1 MVQGINWN
9 SYSANQI
16 LEMKQKGVQVPDDV
30 LKKAES
36 SISEKDT
43 KEITSESNDEKNVE
57 YDVTDDTQ
65 NIDSSEYKSKIQD
78 VADFKKQLEEEGAS
92 LKSMVK
98 QFTTKA
104 NENTTMLTASLE
116 ELSMFTDFIAEKQDI
131 ATETQAQAEKEQAE
145 VQATAEKITQ
155 ETEKKQDEI
164 ETINDKV
171 DSGEATE
178 EDKTKAKNLQ
188 GEIQTIADNG
198 NATITA
204 KEAVVADLNTETAA
218 TMSDLE
224 ALTKLVK
231 EDSTDAKKG
240 VDFAKETHDLSN
252 KLYKKGSKAGK
263 IAAALGGL
271 AGGIAG
277 YVGGKSAG
285 TAIAN
290 KGIENY
296 IKKTGS
302 ASTTTGKPS
311 NAAKETHAATK
322 VMAGQISGALTG
334 ASLGATLGSL
344 FGSKNRKIGQAGMDA
359 ANKLNQVATNQINT
373 AQVIANN
380 NDIAINAT
388 TDADSAVTDLS
399 GIIKDAENT
408 DIKTEAETTNK
419 NLNVTNED
427 NKTTETPVAKGETEV
442 EDENKKKKE
451 A

>member
-155 ETEKKQDEI
+155 EIEKKQDEI

-204 KEAVVADLNTETAA
+204 KEAVVADLNTETAT

-224 ALTKLVK
+224 ALTKLVN
-231 EDSTDAKKG
+231 EDTTDAKKG

-263 IAAALGGL
+263 IGT
-271 AGGIAG
+271 IAG
-277 YVGGKSAG
+277 SVVGGAVGGFSMSKVKIVHNDVGLTNTTAKSNIG
-285 TAIAN
+285 LNI
-290 KGIENY
+290 G
-296 IKKTGS
+296 G
-302 ASTTTGKPS
+302 G
-311 NAAKETHAATK
+311 
-322 VMAGQISGALTG
+322 ISGASIMG
-334 ASLGATLGSL
+334 SLGSL

-408 DIKTEAETTNK
+408 DIKTEPEPTDKT
-419 NLNVTNED
+419 LDVTNEG

>member
-155 ETEKKQDEI
+155 EIEKKQDEI

-204 KEAVVADLNTETAA
+204 KEAVVADLNTETAT

-263 IAAALGGL
+263 IGT
-271 AGGIAG
+271 IAG
-277 YVGGKSAG
+277 SVVGGAVGGFSMSKVKIVHNDVGLTNTTAKSSIG
-285 TAIAN
+285 LNI
-290 KGIENY
+290 G
-296 IKKTGS
+296 G
-302 ASTTTGKPS
+302 G
-311 NAAKETHAATK
+311 
-322 VMAGQISGALTG
+322 ISGASIMG
-334 ASLGATLGSL
+334 SLGSL

-408 DIKTEAETTNK
+408 DIKTEPEPTDKT
-419 NLNVTNED
+419 LDVTNED

>member
-155 ETEKKQDEI
+155 EIEKKQDEI

-204 KEAVVADLNTETAA
+204 KEAVVADLNTETAT

-224 ALTKLVK
+224 ALTKLVN
-231 EDSTDAKKG
+231 EDTTDAKKG

-263 IAAALGGL
+263 IGT
-271 AGGIAG
+271 IAG
-277 YVGGKSAG
+277 SVVGGAVGGFSMSKVKIVHNDVGLTNTTAKSNIG
-285 TAIAN
+285 LNI
-290 KGIENY
+290 G
-296 IKKTGS
+296 G
-302 ASTTTGKPS
+302 G
-311 NAAKETHAATK
+311 
-322 VMAGQISGALTG
+322 ISGASIMG
-334 ASLGATLGSL
+334 SLGSI
-344 FGSKNRKIGQAGMDA
+344 FGSKNRKIGQAGLDA

-408 DIKTEAETTNK
+408 DIKTEPEPTDKT
-419 NLNVTNED
+419 LDVTNED
-427 NKTTETPVAKGETEV
+427 NKTTEPPVAKGETEV
-442 EDENKKKKE
+442 
-451 A
+451 

>member
-16 LEMKQKGVQVPDDV
+16 LEMKQKGIQVPDDV
-30 LKKAES
+30 FKKAES

-131 ATETQAQAEKEQAE
+131 ATETQTQAEKEQAE

-155 ETEKKQDEI
+155 EIEKKQDEI

-204 KEAVVADLNTETAA
+204 KEAVVADLNTETAT

-231 EDSTDAKKG
+231 EDSTDAQKG
-240 VDFAKETHDLSN
+240 IDFAKETHDLSN

-263 IAAALGGL
+263 IGT
-271 AGGIAG
+271 IAG
-277 YVGGKSAG
+277 SVVGGAVGGFSMSKVKIVHNDVGLTNTTAKSNIG
-285 TAIAN
+285 LNI
-290 KGIENY
+290 G
-296 IKKTGS
+296 G
-302 ASTTTGKPS
+302 G
-311 NAAKETHAATK
+311 
-322 VMAGQISGALTG
+322 ISGASIMG
-334 ASLGATLGSL
+334 SLGSL

-408 DIKTEAETTNK
+408 DIKTEPEPTDKT
-419 NLNVTNED
+419 LDVTNED

-442 EDENKKKKE
+442 EDKNKKKKE

>member
-36 SISEKDT
+36 SISEKET

-155 ETEKKQDEI
+155 EIEKKQDEI

-204 KEAVVADLNTETAA
+204 KEAVVADLNTETTT

-224 ALTKLVK
+224 ALTKLVN
-231 EDSTDAKKG
+231 EDTTDAKKG

-263 IAAALGGL
+263 IGT
-271 AGGIAG
+271 IAG
-277 YVGGKSAG
+277 SVVGGAVGGFSMSKVKIVHNDVGLTNTTAKSNIG
-285 TAIAN
+285 LNI
-290 KGIENY
+290 G
-296 IKKTGS
+296 G
-302 ASTTTGKPS
+302 G
-311 NAAKETHAATK
+311 
-322 VMAGQISGALTG
+322 ISGASIMG
-334 ASLGATLGSL
+334 SLGSL

-408 DIKTEAETTNK
+408 DIKTEPEPTDKT
-419 NLNVTNED
+419 LDVTNED

-442 EDENKKKKE
+442 EKRSIIDFE
-451 A
+451 

>member
-155 ETEKKQDEI
+155 EIEKKQDEI

-204 KEAVVADLNTETAA
+204 KEAVVADLNTETAT

-231 EDSTDAKKG
+231 EDSTDAQKG
-240 VDFAKETHDLSN
+240 IDFAKETHDLSN

-263 IAAALGGL
+263 IGT
-271 AGGIAG
+271 IAG
-277 YVGGKSAG
+277 SVVGGAVGGFSMSKVKIVHNDVGLTNTTAKSNIG
-285 TAIAN
+285 LNI
-290 KGIENY
+290 G
-296 IKKTGS
+296 G
-302 ASTTTGKPS
+302 G
-311 NAAKETHAATK
+311 
-322 VMAGQISGALTG
+322 ISGASIMG
-334 ASLGATLGSL
+334 SLGSL

-408 DIKTEAETTNK
+408 DIKTEPEPTDKT
-419 NLNVTNED
+419 LDVTNED

-442 EDENKKKKE
+442 EDENKKKHN
-451 A
+451 

>member
-155 ETEKKQDEI
+155 EIEKKQDEI

-204 KEAVVADLNTETAA
+204 KEAVVADLNTETAT

-231 EDSTDAKKG
+231 EDSTDAQKG
-240 VDFAKETHDLSN
+240 IDFAKETHDLSN

-263 IAAALGGL
+263 IGT
-271 AGGIAG
+271 IAG
-277 YVGGKSAG
+277 SVVGGAVGGFSMSKVKIVHNDVGLTNTTAKSNIG
-285 TAIAN
+285 LNI
-290 KGIENY
+290 G
-296 IKKTGS
+296 G
-302 ASTTTGKPS
+302 G
-311 NAAKETHAATK
+311 
-322 VMAGQISGALTG
+322 ISGASIMG
-334 ASLGATLGSL
+334 SLGSL

-408 DIKTEAETTNK
+408 DIKTEPEPTDKT
-419 NLNVTNED
+419 LDVTNED

-442 EDENKKKKE
+442 EDKNKKKKE

>member
-65 NIDSSEYKSKIQD
+65 NIDSSEYKSKIRD

-155 ETEKKQDEI
+155 EIEKKQDEI

-204 KEAVVADLNTETAA
+204 KEAVVADLNTETTT

-224 ALTKLVK
+224 ALTKLVN
-231 EDSTDAKKG
+231 EDTTDAKKG

-263 IAAALGGL
+263 IGT
-271 AGGIAG
+271 IAG
-277 YVGGKSAG
+277 SVVGGAVGGFSMSKVKIVHNDVGLTNTTAKSNIG
-285 TAIAN
+285 LNI
-290 KGIENY
+290 G
-296 IKKTGS
+296 G
-302 ASTTTGKPS
+302 G
-311 NAAKETHAATK
+311 
-322 VMAGQISGALTG
+322 ISGASIMG
-334 ASLGATLGSL
+334 SLGSL

-408 DIKTEAETTNK
+408 DIKTEPEPTDKT
-419 NLNVTNED
+419 LDVTNED

>member
-30 LKKAES
+30 FKKAES

-155 ETEKKQDEI
+155 EIEKKQDEI

-204 KEAVVADLNTETAA
+204 KEAVVADLNTETAT

-231 EDSTDAKKG
+231 EDSTDAQKG
-240 VDFAKETHDLSN
+240 IDFAKETHDLSN

-263 IAAALGGL
+263 IGT
-271 AGGIAG
+271 IAG
-277 YVGGKSAG
+277 SVVGGAVGGFSMSKVKIVHNDIGLTNTTAKSNIG
-285 TAIAN
+285 LNI
-290 KGIENY
+290 G
-296 IKKTGS
+296 G
-302 ASTTTGKPS
+302 G
-311 NAAKETHAATK
+311 
-322 VMAGQISGALTG
+322 ISGASIMG
-334 ASLGATLGSL
+334 SLGSL

-373 AQVIANN
+373 AQIIANN

-408 DIKTEAETTNK
+408 DIKTEPEPTDKT
-419 NLNVTNED
+419 LDVTNED

>member
-155 ETEKKQDEI
+155 EIEKKQDEI

-204 KEAVVADLNTETAA
+204 KEAVVADLNTETAT

-231 EDSTDAKKG
+231 EDSTDAQKG
-240 VDFAKETHDLSN
+240 IDFAKETHDLSN

-263 IAAALGGL
+263 IGT
-271 AGGIAG
+271 IAG
-277 YVGGKSAG
+277 SVVGGAVGGFSMSKVKIVHNDVGLTNTTAKSNIG
-285 TAIAN
+285 LNI
-290 KGIENY
+290 G
-296 IKKTGS
+296 G
-302 ASTTTGKPS
+302 G
-311 NAAKETHAATK
+311 
-322 VMAGQISGALTG
+322 ISGASIMG
-334 ASLGATLGSL
+334 SLGSL

-408 DIKTEAETTNK
+408 DIKTESEPTDKT
-419 NLNVTNED
+419 LDVTNED

>member
-116 ELSMFTDFIAEKQDI
+116 ELSMFTDFIAEKQAL

-145 VQATAEKITQ
+145 VQATAEKIAQ
-155 ETEKKQDEI
+155 KIEKKQDEI

-204 KEAVVADLNTETAA
+204 KEAVVADLNTETAT

-231 EDSTDAKKG
+231 EDSTDAQKG
-240 VDFAKETHDLSN
+240 IDFAKETHDLSN

-263 IAAALGGL
+263 IGTIAGSVVGGAVGGFSMSKVKIVHNDVGL
-271 AGGIAG
+271 ANTTAKSNIGLNIGGG
-277 YVGGKSAG
+277 
-285 TAIAN
+285 
-290 KGIENY
+290 
-296 IKKTGS
+296 
-302 ASTTTGKPS
+302 
-311 NAAKETHAATK
+311 
-322 VMAGQISGALTG
+322 ISGASIMG
-334 ASLGATLGSL
+334 SLGSL

>member
-78 VADFKKQLEEEGAS
+78 VADFKKQLEEEGVS

-155 ETEKKQDEI
+155 EIEKKQDEI

-204 KEAVVADLNTETAA
+204 KEAVVADLNTETAT

-231 EDSTDAKKG
+231 EDSTDAQKG
-240 VDFAKETHDLSN
+240 IDFAKETHDLSN

-263 IAAALGGL
+263 IGT
-271 AGGIAG
+271 IAG
-277 YVGGKSAG
+277 SVVGGAVGGFSMSKVKIVHNDVGLTNTTAKSNIG
-285 TAIAN
+285 LNI
-290 KGIENY
+290 G
-296 IKKTGS
+296 G
-302 ASTTTGKPS
+302 G
-311 NAAKETHAATK
+311 
-322 VMAGQISGALTG
+322 ISGASIMG
-334 ASLGATLGSL
+334 SLGSL

-373 AQVIANN
+373 AQVVANN

-408 DIKTEAETTNK
+408 DIKTESEPTDKT
-419 NLNVTNED
+419 LDVTNED
-427 NKTTETPVAKGETEV
+427 NKTTETPVAKGETDV
-442 EDENKKKKE
+442 EDENKKKQE

>member
-155 ETEKKQDEI
+155 EIEKKQDEI

-204 KEAVVADLNTETAA
+204 KEAVVADLNTETAT

-224 ALTKLVK
+224 ALTKLVN
-231 EDSTDAKKG
+231 EDTTDAKKG

-263 IAAALGGL
+263 IGT
-271 AGGIAG
+271 IAG
-277 YVGGKSAG
+277 SVVGGAVGGFSMSKVKIVHNDVGLTNTTAKSNIG
-285 TAIAN
+285 LNI
-290 KGIENY
+290 G
-296 IKKTGS
+296 G
-302 ASTTTGKPS
+302 G
-311 NAAKETHAATK
+311 
-322 VMAGQISGALTG
+322 ISGASIMG
-334 ASLGATLGSL
+334 SLGSL
-344 FGSKNRKIGQAGMDA
+344 FGSKNRKIGQAGLDA

-408 DIKTEAETTNK
+408 DIKTEPEPTDKT
-419 NLNVTNED
+419 LDVTNED

>member
-1 MVQGINWN
+1 MVQEINWN

-131 ATETQAQAEKEQAE
+131 ATETQTQAEKEQAE

-155 ETEKKQDEI
+155 EIEKKQDEI

-204 KEAVVADLNTETAA
+204 KEAVVADLNTETAT

-224 ALTKLVK
+224 ALTKLVN
-231 EDSTDAKKG
+231 EDTTDAKKG

-263 IAAALGGL
+263 IGT
-271 AGGIAG
+271 IAG
-277 YVGGKSAG
+277 SVVGGAVGGFSMSKVKIVHNDVGLTNTTAKSNIG
-285 TAIAN
+285 LNI
-290 KGIENY
+290 G
-296 IKKTGS
+296 G
-302 ASTTTGKPS
+302 G
-311 NAAKETHAATK
+311 
-322 VMAGQISGALTG
+322 ISGASIMG
-334 ASLGATLGSL
+334 SLGSL
-344 FGSKNRKIGQAGMDA
+344 FGSKNRKIGQAGLDA

-408 DIKTEAETTNK
+408 DIKTEPEPTDKT
-419 NLNVTNED
+419 LDVTNED

>member
-116 ELSMFTDFIAEKQDI
+116 ELSMFTDFIAEKQDL

-145 VQATAEKITQ
+145 VQATAEKIAQ
-155 ETEKKQDEI
+155 KIEKKQDEI

-204 KEAVVADLNTETAA
+204 KEAVVADLNTETAT

-231 EDSTDAKKG
+231 EDSTDAQKG
-240 VDFAKETHDLSN
+240 IDFAKETHDLSN

-263 IAAALGGL
+263 IGT
-271 AGGIAG
+271 IAG
-277 YVGGKSAG
+277 SVVGGAVGGFSMSKVKIVHNDVGLTHTTAKSNIG
-285 TAIAN
+285 LNI
-290 KGIENY
+290 G
-296 IKKTGS
+296 G
-302 ASTTTGKPS
+302 G
-311 NAAKETHAATK
+311 
-322 VMAGQISGALTG
+322 ISGASIMG
-334 ASLGATLGSL
+334 SLGSL

-373 AQVIANN
+373 AQIIANN
-380 NDIAINAT
+380 NDIAINTT

-408 DIKTEAETTNK
+408 DIKTEPEPTDKT
-419 NLNVTNED
+419 LDVTNED

>member
-131 ATETQAQAEKEQAE
+131 ATETQTQAEKEQAE

-155 ETEKKQDEI
+155 EIEKKQDEI

-204 KEAVVADLNTETAA
+204 KEAVVADLNTETAT

-231 EDSTDAKKG
+231 EDSTDAQKG
-240 VDFAKETHDLSN
+240 IDFAKETHDLSN

-263 IAAALGGL
+263 IGT
-271 AGGIAG
+271 IAG
-277 YVGGKSAG
+277 SVVGGAVGGFSMSKVKIVHNDVGLTNTTAKSNIG
-285 TAIAN
+285 LNI
-290 KGIENY
+290 G
-296 IKKTGS
+296 G
-302 ASTTTGKPS
+302 G
-311 NAAKETHAATK
+311 
-322 VMAGQISGALTG
+322 ISGASIMG
-334 ASLGATLGSL
+334 SLGSL

-408 DIKTEAETTNK
+408 DIKTESEPTDKT
-419 NLNVTNED
+419 LDVTNED

>member
-131 ATETQAQAEKEQAE
+131 ATETQTQAEKEQAE

-155 ETEKKQDEI
+155 EIEKKQDEI

-188 GEIQTIADNG
+188 GEIQTLADNG

-204 KEAVVADLNTETAA
+204 KEAVVADLNTETAT

-231 EDSTDAKKG
+231 EDSTDAQKG
-240 VDFAKETHDLSN
+240 IDFAKETHDLSN

-263 IAAALGGL
+263 IGT
-271 AGGIAG
+271 IAG
-277 YVGGKSAG
+277 SVVGGAVGGFSMSKVKIVHNDVGLTNTTAKSNIG
-285 TAIAN
+285 LNI
-290 KGIENY
+290 G
-296 IKKTGS
+296 G
-302 ASTTTGKPS
+302 G
-311 NAAKETHAATK
+311 
-322 VMAGQISGALTG
+322 ISGASIMG
-334 ASLGATLGSL
+334 SLGSL

>member
-155 ETEKKQDEI
+155 EIEKKQDEI

-204 KEAVVADLNTETAA
+204 KEAVVADLNTETTT

-224 ALTKLVK
+224 ALTKLVN
-231 EDSTDAKKG
+231 EDTTDAKKG

-263 IAAALGGL
+263 IGT
-271 AGGIAG
+271 IAG
-277 YVGGKSAG
+277 SVVGGAVGGFSMPKVKIVHNDVGLTNTTAKSNIG
-285 TAIAN
+285 LNI
-290 KGIENY
+290 G
-296 IKKTGS
+296 G
-302 ASTTTGKPS
+302 G
-311 NAAKETHAATK
+311 
-322 VMAGQISGALTG
+322 ISGASIMG
-334 ASLGATLGSL
+334 SLGSL

>member
-30 LKKAES
+30 FKKAES

-155 ETEKKQDEI
+155 EIEKKQDEI

-204 KEAVVADLNTETAA
+204 KEAVVADLNTETTT

-224 ALTKLVK
+224 ALTKLVN
-231 EDSTDAKKG
+231 EDTTDAQKG
-240 VDFAKETHDLSN
+240 IDFAKETHDLSN

-263 IAAALGGL
+263 IGT
-271 AGGIAG
+271 IAG
-277 YVGGKSAG
+277 SVVGGAVGGFSMSKVKIVHNDVGVTNTTAKSNIG
-285 TAIAN
+285 LNI
-290 KGIENY
+290 G
-296 IKKTGS
+296 G
-302 ASTTTGKPS
+302 G
-311 NAAKETHAATK
+311 
-322 VMAGQISGALTG
+322 ISGASIMG
-334 ASLGATLGSL
+334 SLGSL

-408 DIKTEAETTNK
+408 DIKTEPEPTDKT
-419 NLNVTNED
+419 LDVTNED

>member
-116 ELSMFTDFIAEKQDI
+116 ELSMFTDFIAEKQDL

-145 VQATAEKITQ
+145 VQATAEKIAQ
-155 ETEKKQDEI
+155 KIEKKQDEI

-204 KEAVVADLNTETAA
+204 KEAVVADLNTETAT

-231 EDSTDAKKG
+231 EDSTDAQKG
-240 VDFAKETHDLSN
+240 IDFAKETHDLSN

-263 IAAALGGL
+263 IGT
-271 AGGIAG
+271 IAG
-277 YVGGKSAG
+277 SVVGGAVGGFSMSKVKIVHNDVGLTNTTAKSNIG
-285 TAIAN
+285 LNI
-290 KGIENY
+290 G
-296 IKKTGS
+296 G
-302 ASTTTGKPS
+302 G
-311 NAAKETHAATK
+311 
-322 VMAGQISGALTG
+322 ISGASIMG
-334 ASLGATLGSL
+334 SLGSL

-373 AQVIANN
+373 AQIIANN
-380 NDIAINAT
+380 NDIAINTT

-408 DIKTEAETTNK
+408 DIKTEPEPTDKT
-419 NLNVTNED
+419 LDVTNED

>member
-36 SISEKDT
+36 SISEKET

-57 YDVTDDTQ
+57 YDVTDDAQ
-65 NIDSSEYKSKIQD
+65 NIDSSEYKSQIQD
-78 VADFKKQLEEEGAS
+78 VADFKKQLEDEGAS

-131 ATETQAQAEKEQAE
+131 ATETQTQAEKEQAE

-155 ETEKKQDEI
+155 EIEKKQDEI

-204 KEAVVADLNTETAA
+204 KEAVVADLNTETAT

-231 EDSTDAKKG
+231 EDSTDAQKG
-240 VDFAKETHDLSN
+240 IDFAKETHDLSN

-263 IAAALGGL
+263 IGT
-271 AGGIAG
+271 IAG
-277 YVGGKSAG
+277 SVVGGAVGGFSMSKVKIVHNDVGLTNTTAKSNIG
-285 TAIAN
+285 LNI
-290 KGIENY
+290 G
-296 IKKTGS
+296 G
-302 ASTTTGKPS
+302 G
-311 NAAKETHAATK
+311 
-322 VMAGQISGALTG
+322 ISGASIMG
-334 ASLGATLGSL
+334 SLGSL

-408 DIKTEAETTNK
+408 DIKTEPEPTDKT
-419 NLNVTNED
+419 LDVTNED

-451 A
+451 V

>member
-155 ETEKKQDEI
+155 EIEKKQDEI

-231 EDSTDAKKG
+231 EDSTDAQKG
-240 VDFAKETHDLSN
+240 IDFAKETHDLSN

-263 IAAALGGL
+263 IGT
-271 AGGIAG
+271 IAG
-277 YVGGKSAG
+277 SVVDGAVGGFSMSKVKIVHNDVGLTNTTAKSNIG
-285 TAIAN
+285 LNI
-290 KGIENY
+290 G
-296 IKKTGS
+296 G
-302 ASTTTGKPS
+302 G
-311 NAAKETHAATK
+311 
-322 VMAGQISGALTG
+322 ISGASIMG
-334 ASLGATLGSL
+334 SLGSL
-344 FGSKNRKIGQAGMDA
+344 FGSKNRKIGQAGLDA

-408 DIKTEAETTNK
+408 DIKTEPEPTDKT
-419 NLNVTNED
+419 LDVTNED

>member
-36 SISEKDT
+36 SISEKET

-155 ETEKKQDEI
+155 EIEKKQDEI

-204 KEAVVADLNTETAA
+204 KEAVVADLNTETTT

-224 ALTKLVK
+224 ALTKLVN
-231 EDSTDAKKG
+231 EDTTDAKKG

-263 IAAALGGL
+263 IGT
-271 AGGIAG
+271 IAG
-277 YVGGKSAG
+277 SVVGGAVGGFSMSKVKIVHNDVGLTNTTAKSNIG
-285 TAIAN
+285 LNI
-290 KGIENY
+290 G
-296 IKKTGS
+296 G
-302 ASTTTGKPS
+302 G
-311 NAAKETHAATK
+311 
-322 VMAGQISGALTG
+322 ISGASIMG
-334 ASLGATLGSL
+334 SLGSL

-408 DIKTEAETTNK
+408 DIKTEPEPTDKT
-419 NLNVTNED
+419 LDVTNED

>member
-16 LEMKQKGVQVPDDV
+16 LEMKQKGIQVPDDV
-30 LKKAES
+30 FKKAES

-155 ETEKKQDEI
+155 EIEKKQDEI

-204 KEAVVADLNTETAA
+204 KEAVVADLNTETAT

-224 ALTKLVK
+224 ALTKLVN
-231 EDSTDAKKG
+231 EDTTDAKKG

-263 IAAALGGL
+263 IGT
-271 AGGIAG
+271 IAG
-277 YVGGKSAG
+277 SVVGGAVGGFSMSKVKIVHNDVGLTNTTAKSNIG
-285 TAIAN
+285 LNI
-290 KGIENY
+290 G
-296 IKKTGS
+296 G
-302 ASTTTGKPS
+302 G
-311 NAAKETHAATK
+311 
-322 VMAGQISGALTG
+322 ISGASIMG
-334 ASLGATLGSL
+334 SLGSL

-408 DIKTEAETTNK
+408 DIKTEPEPTDKT
-419 NLNVTNED
+419 LDVTNED

>member
-30 LKKAES
+30 FKKAES

-43 KEITSESNDEKNVE
+43 KEITAESNDEKNVE

-78 VADFKKQLEEEGAS
+78 VADFKKQLEDEGAS

-155 ETEKKQDEI
+155 EIEKKQDEI

-204 KEAVVADLNTETAA
+204 KEAVVADLNTETAT

-231 EDSTDAKKG
+231 EDSTDAQKG
-240 VDFAKETHDLSN
+240 IDFAKETHDLSN

-263 IAAALGGL
+263 IGT
-271 AGGIAG
+271 IAG
-277 YVGGKSAG
+277 SVVGGAVGGFSMSKVKIVHNDVGLTNTTAKSNIG
-285 TAIAN
+285 LNI
-290 KGIENY
+290 G
-296 IKKTGS
+296 G
-302 ASTTTGKPS
+302 G
-311 NAAKETHAATK
+311 
-322 VMAGQISGALTG
+322 ISGASIMG
-334 ASLGATLGSL
+334 SLGSL

-408 DIKTEAETTNK
+408 DIKTEPEPTDKT
-419 NLNVTNED
+419 LDVTNED

>member
-155 ETEKKQDEI
+155 EIEKKQDEI

-204 KEAVVADLNTETAA
+204 KEAVVADLNTETTT

-224 ALTKLVK
+224 ALTKLVN
-231 EDSTDAKKG
+231 EDTTDAKKG

-263 IAAALGGL
+263 IGT
-271 AGGIAG
+271 IAG
-277 YVGGKSAG
+277 SVVGGAVGGFSMSKVKIVHNDVGLTNTTAKSNIG
-285 TAIAN
+285 LNI
-290 KGIENY
+290 G
-296 IKKTGS
+296 G
-302 ASTTTGKPS
+302 G
-311 NAAKETHAATK
+311 
-322 VMAGQISGALTG
+322 ISGASIMG
-334 ASLGATLGSL
+334 SLGSL
-344 FGSKNRKIGQAGMDA
+344 FGSKNRKIGQAGLDA

-408 DIKTEAETTNK
+408 DIKTEPEPTDKT
-419 NLNVTNED
+419 LDVTNED

>member
-9 SYSANQI
+9 SYSANQV

-155 ETEKKQDEI
+155 EIKKKQDEI

-204 KEAVVADLNTETAA
+204 KEAVVADLNTETAT

-224 ALTKLVK
+224 ALTKLVN
-231 EDSTDAKKG
+231 EDTTDAKKG
-240 VDFAKETHDLSN
+240 VGFAKETHDLSN

-263 IAAALGGL
+263 IGT
-271 AGGIAG
+271 IAG
-277 YVGGKSAG
+277 SVVGGAVGGFSMSKVKIVHNDVGLTNTTAKSNIG
-285 TAIAN
+285 LNI
-290 KGIENY
+290 G
-296 IKKTGS
+296 G
-302 ASTTTGKPS
+302 G
-311 NAAKETHAATK
+311 
-322 VMAGQISGALTG
+322 ISGASIMG
-334 ASLGATLGSL
+334 SLGSL

-380 NDIAINAT
+380 NDIAINTT

-408 DIKTEAETTNK
+408 DIKTEPEPTDKT
-419 NLNVTNED
+419 LDVTNED

>member
-30 LKKAES
+30 FKKAES

-43 KEITSESNDEKNVE
+43 KEITAESNDEKNVE

-78 VADFKKQLEEEGAS
+78 VADFKKQLEDEGAS

-155 ETEKKQDEI
+155 EIEKKQDEI

-198 NATITA
+198 NSTITA
-204 KEAVVADLNTETAA
+204 KEAVVADLNTETAT

-224 ALTKLVK
+224 ALTKLAN
-231 EDSTDAKKG
+231 EDTTDAKKG
-240 VDFAKETHDLSN
+240 VDFAKETYDISN
-252 KLYKKGSKAGK
+252 KLYKKGAKTGK
-263 IAAALGGL
+263 IGAIAGSVVGGAIGGYSMSRVKIAHNDAGL
-271 AGGIAG
+271 ANTTSKSSLGLNIGGG
-277 YVGGKSAG
+277 
-285 TAIAN
+285 
-290 KGIENY
+290 
-296 IKKTGS
+296 
-302 ASTTTGKPS
+302 
-311 NAAKETHAATK
+311 
-322 VMAGQISGALTG
+322 ISGATIMG
-334 ASLGATLGSL
+334 SLGSL
-344 FGSKNRKIGQAGMDA
+344 FGSKNRKIGQAGMAA
-359 ANKLNQVATNQINT
+359 ANQLNQVATNQINT

-380 NDIAINAT
+380 NGIAIGAT
-388 TDADSAVTDLS
+388 EDASSAVTDLS
-399 GIIKDAENT
+399 ATIEDAENT
-408 DIKTEAETTNK
+408 EVKTEPESNDK
-419 NLNVTNED
+419 ILDVTNEG
-427 NKTTETPVAKGETEV
+427 NKTTETPVATDETEV

>member
-43 KEITSESNDEKNVE
+43 KEITSESNDEQDVE
-57 YDVTDDTQ
+57 YNVTDDTQ
-65 NIDSSEYKSKIQD
+65 EVDGSEYESKIQD

-104 NENTTMLTASLE
+104 NENTQTLTASLE
-116 ELSMFTDFIAEKQDI
+116 ELSMFTDFIAEKQDV

-145 VQATAEKITQ
+145 VQETAEKVAQ
-155 ETEKKQDEI
+155 EIEKKENEI
-164 ETINDKV
+164 ETLNDKI

-178 EDKTKAKNLQ
+178 EDQAKAEDLQ
-188 GEIQTIADNG
+188 GEIQTIAKDG
-198 NATITA
+198 NATVAA
-204 KEAVVADLNTETAA
+204 KEAIVADLNAETQT

-224 ALTKLVK
+224 ALTKLVN
-231 EDSTDAKKG
+231 EDTVDAKKG
-240 VDFAKETHDLSN
+240 VDFAKETYDLSN
-252 KLYKKGSKAGK
+252 KLYKKGSKIGK
-263 IAAALGGL
+263 IGA
-271 AGGIAG
+271 IAG
-277 YVGGKSAG
+277 SVVGGAIGGVGMSRVKIVHNDVGLTNTTAKSSIG
-285 TAIAN
+285 LSI
-290 KGIENY
+290 G
-296 IKKTGS
+296 G
-302 ASTTTGKPS
+302 G
-311 NAAKETHAATK
+311 
-322 VMAGQISGALTG
+322 ISGASIMG
-334 ASLGATLGSL
+334 SLGSL

-380 NDIAINAT
+380 NGIAIGAT
-388 TDADSAVTDLS
+388 EDASSAVTDLS
-399 GIIKDAENT
+399 ATIEDAENT
-408 DIKTEAETTNK
+408 EVKTEPESNDKT
-419 NLNVTNED
+419 LDVTNEG
-427 NKTTETPVAKGETEV
+427 NKPTETPTTTDETDV
-442 EDENKKKKE
+442 DDPNKKKKE

>member
-155 ETEKKQDEI
+155 EIEKKQDEI

-204 KEAVVADLNTETAA
+204 KEAVVADLNTETAT

-224 ALTKLVK
+224 ALTKLVN
-231 EDSTDAKKG
+231 EDTTDAKKG

-263 IAAALGGL
+263 IGT
-271 AGGIAG
+271 IAG
-277 YVGGKSAG
+277 SVVGGAVGGFSMSKVKIVHNDVGLTNTTAKSNIG
-285 TAIAN
+285 LNI
-290 KGIENY
+290 G
-296 IKKTGS
+296 G
-302 ASTTTGKPS
+302 G
-311 NAAKETHAATK
+311 
-322 VMAGQISGALTG
+322 ISGASIMG
-334 ASLGATLGSL
+334 SLGSI
-344 FGSKNRKIGQAGMDA
+344 FGSKNRKIGQAGLDA

-408 DIKTEAETTNK
+408 DIKTEPEPTDKT
-419 NLNVTNED
+419 LDVTNED

>member
-131 ATETQAQAEKEQAE
+131 ATETQTQAEKEQAE

-155 ETEKKQDEI
+155 EIEKKQDEI

-204 KEAVVADLNTETAA
+204 KEAVVADLNTETAT

-224 ALTKLVK
+224 ALTKLVN
-231 EDSTDAKKG
+231 EDTTDAQKG
-240 VDFAKETHDLSN
+240 IDFAKETHDLSN

-263 IAAALGGL
+263 IGT
-271 AGGIAG
+271 IAG
-277 YVGGKSAG
+277 SVVGGAVGGFSMSKVKIVHNDVGLTNTTAKSNIG
-285 TAIAN
+285 LNI
-290 KGIENY
+290 G
-296 IKKTGS
+296 G
-302 ASTTTGKPS
+302 G
-311 NAAKETHAATK
+311 
-322 VMAGQISGALTG
+322 ISGASIMG
-334 ASLGATLGSL
+334 SLGSL
-344 FGSKNRKIGQAGMDA
+344 FGSKNRKIGQAGLDA

-408 DIKTEAETTNK
+408 DIKTEPEPTDKT
-419 NLNVTNED
+419 LDVTNED

>member
-36 SISEKDT
+36 SISEKET

-131 ATETQAQAEKEQAE
+131 ATETQTQAEKEQAE

-155 ETEKKQDEI
+155 EIEKKQDEI

-204 KEAVVADLNTETAA
+204 KEAVVADLNTETTT

-224 ALTKLVK
+224 ALTKLVN
-231 EDSTDAKKG
+231 EDTTDAKKG

-263 IAAALGGL
+263 IGT
-271 AGGIAG
+271 IAG
-277 YVGGKSAG
+277 SVVGGAVGGFSMSKVKIVHNDVGLTNTTAKSNIG
-285 TAIAN
+285 LNI
-290 KGIENY
+290 G
-296 IKKTGS
+296 G
-302 ASTTTGKPS
+302 G
-311 NAAKETHAATK
+311 
-322 VMAGQISGALTG
+322 ISGASIMG
-334 ASLGATLGSL
+334 SLGSL

>member
-9 SYSANQI
+9 SYSANQV

-155 ETEKKQDEI
+155 EIKKKQDEI

-204 KEAVVADLNTETAA
+204 KEAVVADLNTETAT

-224 ALTKLVK
+224 ALTKLVN
-231 EDSTDAKKG
+231 EDTTDAKKG
-240 VDFAKETHDLSN
+240 VGFAKETHDLSN

-263 IAAALGGL
+263 IGT
-271 AGGIAG
+271 IAG
-277 YVGGKSAG
+277 SVVGGAVGGFSMSKVKIVHNDVGLTNTTAKSNIG
-285 TAIAN
+285 LNI
-290 KGIENY
+290 G
-296 IKKTGS
+296 G
-302 ASTTTGKPS
+302 G
-311 NAAKETHAATK
+311 
-322 VMAGQISGALTG
+322 ISGASIMG
-334 ASLGATLGSL
+334 SLGSL

-380 NDIAINAT
+380 NDIAINTT

-399 GIIKDAENT
+399 GIIKDTENT
-408 DIKTEAETTNK
+408 DIKTEPEPTDKT
-419 NLNVTNED
+419 LDVTNED

>member
-155 ETEKKQDEI
+155 EIEKKQDEI

-204 KEAVVADLNTETAA
+204 KEAVVADLNTETAT

-263 IAAALGGL
+263 IGT
-271 AGGIAG
+271 IAG
-277 YVGGKSAG
+277 SVVGGAVGGFSMSKVKIVHNDVGLTNTTAKSNIG
-285 TAIAN
+285 LNI
-290 KGIENY
+290 G
-296 IKKTGS
+296 G
-302 ASTTTGKPS
+302 G
-311 NAAKETHAATK
+311 
-322 VMAGQISGALTG
+322 ISGASIMG
-334 ASLGATLGSL
+334 SLGSL

-408 DIKTEAETTNK
+408 DIKTEPEPTDKT
-419 NLNVTNED
+419 LDVTNED

>member
-155 ETEKKQDEI
+155 EIEKKQDEI

-231 EDSTDAKKG
+231 EDSTDAQKG
-240 VDFAKETHDLSN
+240 IDFAKETHDLSN

-263 IAAALGGL
+263 IGT
-271 AGGIAG
+271 IAG
-277 YVGGKSAG
+277 SVVGGAVGGFSMSKVKIVHNDVGLTNTTAKSNIG
-285 TAIAN
+285 LNI
-290 KGIENY
+290 G
-296 IKKTGS
+296 G
-302 ASTTTGKPS
+302 G
-311 NAAKETHAATK
+311 
-322 VMAGQISGALTG
+322 ISGASIMG
-334 ASLGATLGSL
+334 SLGSL
-344 FGSKNRKIGQAGMDA
+344 FGSKNRKIGQAGLDA

-380 NDIAINAT
+380 NDITINAT

-408 DIKTEAETTNK
+408 DIKTEPEPTDKT
-419 NLNVTNED
+419 LDVTNED

>member
-30 LKKAES
+30 FKKAES

-155 ETEKKQDEI
+155 EIEKKQDEI

-204 KEAVVADLNTETAA
+204 KEAVVADLNTETAT

-224 ALTKLVK
+224 ALTKLVN
-231 EDSTDAKKG
+231 EDTTDAKKG

-263 IAAALGGL
+263 IGT
-271 AGGIAG
+271 IAG
-277 YVGGKSAG
+277 SVVGGAVGGFSMSKVKIVHNDVGLTNTTAKSNIG
-285 TAIAN
+285 LNI
-290 KGIENY
+290 G
-296 IKKTGS
+296 G
-302 ASTTTGKPS
+302 G
-311 NAAKETHAATK
+311 
-322 VMAGQISGALTG
+322 ISGASIMG
-334 ASLGATLGSL
+334 SLGSL

-408 DIKTEAETTNK
+408 DIKTEPEPTDKT
-419 NLNVTNED
+419 LDVTNED
-427 NKTTETPVAKGETEV
+427 NKTTETPVSKGETEV

>member
-116 ELSMFTDFIAEKQDI
+116 ELSMFTDFIAEKQDL

-145 VQATAEKITQ
+145 VQATAEKIAQ
-155 ETEKKQDEI
+155 KIEKKQDEI

-204 KEAVVADLNTETAA
+204 KEAVVADLNTETAT

-224 ALTKLVK
+224 ALTKLVN
-231 EDSTDAKKG
+231 EDTTDAQKG
-240 VDFAKETHDLSN
+240 IDFAKETHDLSN

-263 IAAALGGL
+263 IGT
-271 AGGIAG
+271 IAG
-277 YVGGKSAG
+277 SVVGGAVGGFSMSKVKIVHNDVGLTNTTAKSNIG
-285 TAIAN
+285 LNI
-290 KGIENY
+290 G
-296 IKKTGS
+296 G
-302 ASTTTGKPS
+302 G
-311 NAAKETHAATK
+311 
-322 VMAGQISGALTG
+322 ISGASIMG
-334 ASLGATLGSL
+334 SLGSL
-344 FGSKNRKIGQAGMDA
+344 FGSKNRKIGQAGLDA

-373 AQVIANN
+373 AQIIANN
-380 NDIAINAT
+380 NDIAINTT

-408 DIKTEAETTNK
+408 DIKTEPEPTDKT
-419 NLNVTNED
+419 LDVTNED

>member
-36 SISEKDT
+36 SISEKET

-131 ATETQAQAEKEQAE
+131 ATETQTQAEKEQAE

-155 ETEKKQDEI
+155 EIEKKQDEI

-204 KEAVVADLNTETAA
+204 KEAVVADLNTETAT

-224 ALTKLVK
+224 ALTKLVN
-231 EDSTDAKKG
+231 EDTTDAKKG

-263 IAAALGGL
+263 IGT
-271 AGGIAG
+271 IAG
-277 YVGGKSAG
+277 SVVGGAVGGFSMSKVKIVHNDVGLTNTTAKSNIG
-285 TAIAN
+285 LNI
-290 KGIENY
+290 G
-296 IKKTGS
+296 G
-302 ASTTTGKPS
+302 G
-311 NAAKETHAATK
+311 
-322 VMAGQISGALTG
+322 ISGASIMG
-334 ASLGATLGSL
+334 SLGSL
-344 FGSKNRKIGQAGMDA
+344 FGSKNRKIGQAGLDA

-408 DIKTEAETTNK
+408 DIKTEPEPTDKT
-419 NLNVTNED
+419 LDVTNED

>member
-155 ETEKKQDEI
+155 EIEKKQDEI

-204 KEAVVADLNTETAA
+204 KEAVVADLNTETAT

-224 ALTKLVK
+224 ALTKLVN
-231 EDSTDAKKG
+231 EDTTDAKKG

-263 IAAALGGL
+263 IGT
-271 AGGIAG
+271 IAG
-277 YVGGKSAG
+277 SVVGGAVGGFSMSKVKIVHNDVGLTNTTAKSNIG
-285 TAIAN
+285 LNI
-290 KGIENY
+290 G
-296 IKKTGS
+296 G
-302 ASTTTGKPS
+302 G
-311 NAAKETHAATK
+311 
-322 VMAGQISGALTG
+322 ISGASIMG
-334 ASLGATLGSL
+334 SLGSL

-408 DIKTEAETTNK
+408 DIKTEPEPTDKT
-419 NLNVTNED
+419 LDVTNED